1 MKTFIFANCKQGKR
15 SLTPDPWTPPTPLR
29 GERSV
34 EREAWSVKSGA
45 WSVASGWWLKLM
57 PF

>member
-1 MKTFIFANCKQGKR
+1 MKTFIFANCKEGKR

-34 EREAWSVKSGA
+34 EREALPLDG
-45 WSVASGWWLKLM
+45 G
-57 PF
+57 